1 MADDLPG
8 NLKPPKEPKA
18 SLPIRFEQSLMPQIP
33 PDTWSKLSGEQFFN
47 LANQIM
53 EFSCEMERKRFDSE
67 QERIKREDAAGTR
80 NLVVGALIVIVGFGA
95 AAYLAVE
102 NQSGSRTLHYR
113 TPYGFGRR
121 GDRTAD
127 FILNGFWNWA
137 LWNF

>member
-8 NLKPPKEPKA
+8 DLKPPKEPKA

-95 AAYLAVE
+95 AAYLAVH
-102 NQSGSRTLHYR
+102 NQRAVALSITGPHTALVAVVI
-113 TPYGFGRR
+113 GRR
-121 GDRTAD
+121 I
-127 FILNGFWNWA
+127 FLEWIWNCA
-137 LWNF
+137 LRNS